1 MKRKIFVLINILGMG
16 LAVALCIVA
25 YLNWDFRKNWDRS
38 QKNKESIYRIQ
49 FLRDGQD
56 EIEKYGMA
64 PMPLAN
70 HIDKNIVDVAT
81 KYISRE
87 SDIKIED
94 ELFRTLL
101 SYADS
106 QFFAMFDIE
115 LKFGDIRNFK
125 DKSTIFISD
134 ELAKKYFN
142 KENVIGESITQVK
155 NGVPK
160 EFIVGGVFK
169 KWPLNSSFDFD
180 AIALWENLWD
190 SETDVDLK
198 DTDWKTWNTTF
209 VQVRDPNKI
218 AEITKQLQQYVH
230 QQNEARQD
238 FKIKEFY
245 LEPFEGIQ
253 EFRVRN
259 NALRIGVPDVAVTI
273 PSIMAVML
281 LLLACF
287 NFTNTSIALSEKRLK
302 EIGIRKV
309 MGGHRKQLVIQ
320 FLGENLFLCSL
331 SFAFGL
337 FLAEFIVP
345 AYSSLWFWLDLDLSY
360 TDNAGMLLFLF
371 CLLIITGL
379 LAGGYPA
386 FYVTSFEPINILKG
400 KTQLGGSNWLS
411 RSLLAAQFSISLVTI
426 VFAVAFYHNA
436 QYQKNYDLGFLTT
449 GVISVHVKNEDAF
462 NAYKDALTS
471 CSDIVKVAGTKDH
484 ISNSFYT
491 STVRYESIEKEV
503 DVMDIGDEYM
513 DAMGMR
519 IIAGRGFN
527 IDSETDRNES
537 IIVSE
542 EFVRE
547 YGWREDPIG
556 KRIMLRDTIP
566 LYIIGVAKDLYARSL
581 WLPLEPMILRY
592 AQHEKYSQLIA
603 KIAPGKMAEANLF
616 MKKAWGK
623 LFPNLLYEELFI
635 DNELKVTNDTNKN
648 VLIIFGCLGI
658 FAALMSGTGL
668 FTLVSLTIMKRIKEI
683 GIRKVLGA
691 SIQNIVGVISYEF
704 ILILLF
710 ASLLGGI
717 VGFKMVD
724 VSMDAAWEY
733 YEKVSLLTLVTSVM
747 IMFLLA
753 VLTVGF
759 KTIRAARM
767 NPTKNLRSE

>member
-287 NFTNTSIALSEKRLK
+287 NFTNTSIALSE
-302 EIGIRKV
+302 
-309 MGGHRKQLVIQ
+309 
-320 FLGENLFLCSL
+320 
-331 SFAFGL
+331 
-337 FLAEFIVP
+337 
-345 AYSSLWFWLDLDLSY
+345 
-360 TDNAGMLLFLF
+360 
-371 CLLIITGL
+371 
-379 LAGGYPA
+379 
-386 FYVTSFEPINILKG
+386 
-400 KTQLGGSNWLS
+400 
-411 RSLLAAQFSISLVTI
+411 
-426 VFAVAFYHNA
+426 
-436 QYQKNYDLGFLTT
+436 
-449 GVISVHVKNEDAF
+449 
-462 NAYKDALTS
+462 
-471 CSDIVKVAGTKDH
+471 
-484 ISNSFYT
+484 
-491 STVRYESIEKEV
+491 
-503 DVMDIGDEYM
+503 
-513 DAMGMR
+513 
-519 IIAGRGFN
+519 
-527 IDSETDRNES
+527 
-537 IIVSE
+537 
-542 EFVRE
+542 
-547 YGWREDPIG
+547 
-556 KRIMLRDTIP
+556 
-566 LYIIGVAKDLYARSL
+566 
-581 WLPLEPMILRY
+581 
-592 AQHEKYSQLIA
+592 
-603 KIAPGKMAEANLF
+603 
-616 MKKAWGK
+616 
-623 LFPNLLYEELFI
+623 
-635 DNELKVTNDTNKN
+635 ND
-648 VLIIFGCLGI
+648 
-658 FAALMSGTGL
+658 
-668 FTLVSLTIMKRIKEI
+668 
-683 GIRKVLGA
+683 
-691 SIQNIVGVISYEF
+691 
-704 ILILLF
+704 
-710 ASLLGGI
+710 
-717 VGFKMVD
+717 
-724 VSMDAAWEY
+724 
-733 YEKVSLLTLVTSVM
+733 
-747 IMFLLA
+747 
-753 VLTVGF
+753 
-759 KTIRAARM
+759 
-767 NPTKNLRSE
+767 